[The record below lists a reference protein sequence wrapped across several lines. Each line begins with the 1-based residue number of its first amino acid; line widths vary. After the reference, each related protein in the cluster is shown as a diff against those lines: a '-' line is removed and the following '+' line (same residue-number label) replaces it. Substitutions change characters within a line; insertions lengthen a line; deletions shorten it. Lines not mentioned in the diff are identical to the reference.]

1 MMVKVYVDW
10 DAHEILTAEEYEKK
24 VQEETLSVL
33 EDGDEFNEWL
43 EEHYMPQAIWHMTE
57 AGRAEVLS
65 RWEESCRDYAEST
78 LDYEEN
84 FIEV

>member
-24 VQEETLSVL
+24 LQEETLSVL
-33 EDGDEFNEWL
+33 DDNDEFHDWL
-43 EEHYMPQAIWHMTE
+43 EEHYLPQFIWNLTE

-65 RWEESCRDYAEST
+65 RWEDSCRDYAET
-78 LDYEEN
+78 QLDYEETC
-84 FIEV
+84 IEV

>member
-24 VQEETLSVL
+24 LNIETSCLLDEE
-33 EDGDEFNEWL
+33 DAFNQWL
-43 EEHYMPQAIWHMTE
+43 EENYMPQFIWHLTE
-57 AGRAEVLS
+57 AGRAEVLTQ
-65 RWEESCRDYAEST
+65 WEEYCRSYAKDEM
-78 LDYEEN
+78 DYEED